1 MSIFRKLAVCYL
13 IVVGIAALW
22 AFYVDA
28 RLLHSGREHLLPDIV
43 LGLVTLPASLSVGL
57 IYDMGPTLFSKP
69 FTQIAWVTLC
79 GVGQAGALF
88 LVSRFMRRSN
98 SQ

>member
-1 MSIFRKLAVCYL
+1 MLRTLAVCYL
-13 IVVGIAALW
+13 IIVGLIAFW

-28 RLLHSGREHLLPDIV
+28 RLLYSTREHLLPGFV
-43 LGLVTLPASLSVGL
+43 LGVVSLPASLSVGVM
-57 IYDMGPTLFSKP
+57 YDTWPTFFSKP

-79 GVGQAGALF
+79 GVGQAGVLF
-88 LVSRFMRRSN
+88 VASRLMRSAK